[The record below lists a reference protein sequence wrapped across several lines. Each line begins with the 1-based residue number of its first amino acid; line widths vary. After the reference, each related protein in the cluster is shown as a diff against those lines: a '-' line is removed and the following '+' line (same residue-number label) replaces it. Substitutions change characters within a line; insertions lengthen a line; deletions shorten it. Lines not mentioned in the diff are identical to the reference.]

1 MGFKK
6 IAVIHL
12 NQIGDLVF
20 SLPLLRA
27 LRENA
32 PEATIHSILRPHL
45 QELLEGSPF
54 VDRVIPRRKGRKNFF
69 SLLKDL
75 RGNRYDLVITLSHSA
90 ECLLLAMFSGAKVKA
105 GFSNFPWDLG
115 LHIKEKVEG
124 HHGWFN
130 NAKLLKRL
138 NLNVT
143 KKDYVDLLF
152 LAPRGDT
159 GGEASSG
166 MAAIQGKYT
175 VVSPGASARRQVKAW
190 DEEKFADLLLLLKEK
205 HGLDPVIVGGKDD
218 EESVRQLI
226 HMARRKGRDEKRY
239 PMVNLAGKVGLRD
252 LCFVLK
258 KASLFVGIDSGIMH
272 LASSLDIPVVGIFGP
287 TDPFYVGPQNTRSR
301 LVRKEAMTCV
311 PCYLKGCE
319 ERECMKQI
327 TVGDVFEACEQVLNS

>member
-27 LRENA
+27 LRENF
-32 PEATIHSILRPHL
+32 PEATIHSILRSHL
-45 QELLEGSPF
+45 EELLEGSPF
-54 VDRVIPRRKGRKNFF
+54 VDQLISRKSGWKDLFR
-69 SLLKDL
+69 LLKRL
-75 RGNRYDLVITLSHSA
+75 RGNRYDLVITLSHSV
-90 ECLLLAMFSGAKVKA
+90 ECLLLATLSGARVKV
-105 GFSNFPWDLG
+105 GFSNFPWDVG

-152 LAPRGDT
+152 LPSRRDT
-159 GGEASSG
+159 NGLASSEI
-166 MAAIQGKYT
+166 AKIQGKYA
-175 VVSPGASARRQVKAW
+175 VISPGASARRQVKAW

-205 HGLDPVIVGGKDD
+205 YGLDSVIVGGKDD
-218 EESVRQLI
+218 EESVQQLI
-226 HMARRKGRDEKRY
+226 QIARGKGRDEKNH
-239 PMVNLAGKVGLRD
+239 PMINLAGKVGLRD
-252 LCFVLK
+252 LCSVLK

-272 LASSLDIPVVGIFGP
+272 LAASLDIPVRQIRF
-287 TDPFYVGPQNTRSR
+287 TWDPRTPRAGWSGRKNSSVSR
-301 LVRKEAMTCV
+301 ATSRGVRKGSA
-311 PCYLKGCE
+311 
-319 ERECMKQI
+319 
-327 TVGDVFEACEQVLNS
+327 

>member
-27 LRENA
+27 LRENF
-32 PEATIHSILRPHL
+32 PEATIHSVLRPHL

-54 VDRVIPRRKGRKNFF
+54 VDQLLSRKSGGKDFLH
-69 SLLKDL
+69 LLKEM
-75 RGNRYDLVITLSHSA
+75 RGNRYDLVITLSHSV
-90 ECLLLAMFSGAKVKA
+90 ECLLLATLSGARVKA
-105 GFSNFPWDLG
+105 GFSNFPWDVG
-115 LHIKEKVEG
+115 LHVKETVEG

-130 NAKLLKRL
+130 NAKLLKRM

-152 LAPRGDT
+152 LPSRSDT
-159 GGEASSG
+159 EGAASTEI
-166 MAAIQGKYT
+166 AKIQGKYA
-175 VVSPGASARRQVKAW
+175 VISPGASARRQVKAW

-205 HGLDPVIVGGKDD
+205 YGLDPVIVGGRD
-218 EESVRQLI
+218 ERESVQQLI
-226 HMARRKGRDEKRY
+226 QIARGKGGDEKSH
-239 PMVNLAGKVGLRD
+239 PMINLAGKVGLRD
-252 LCFVLK
+252 LCYVLK

-287 TDPFYVGPQNTRSR
+287 TDPFYVGPQNTKSR
-301 LVRKEAMTCV
+301 LVRKEELKCV

-327 TVGDVFEACEQVLNS
+327 AVADVFDACEKVLNQ